1 MKRIL
6 LLAVCSSLLTACG
19 KQDKAGVEGPTGN
32 VEDDFVFVKGGTY
45 QMGAS
50 EKELGLFRWTGGN
63 IMESYVPKTVTVGDF
78 RISKYEVTLKQF
90 QVLRS

>member
-32 VEDDFVFVKGGTY
+32 VEDDFVCERRHFIRW
-45 QMGAS
+45 
-50 EKELGLFRWTGGN
+50 EL
-63 IMESYVPKTVTVGDF
+63 PK
-78 RISKYEVTLKQF
+78 KN
-90 QVLRS
+90 

>member
-50 EKELGLFRWTGGN
+50 EKN
-63 IMESYVPKTVTVGDF
+63 
-78 RISKYEVTLKQF
+78 
-90 QVLRS
+90 

>member
-32 VEDDFVFVKGGTY
+32 VEDDFVFVKGFILQFLHFIGNT
-45 QMGAS
+45 S
-50 EKELGLFRWTGGN
+50 FRNRIWMIICNFTAD
-63 IMESYVPKTVTVGDF
+63 SYKLSAG
-78 RISKYEVTLKQF
+78 
-90 QVLRS
+90 